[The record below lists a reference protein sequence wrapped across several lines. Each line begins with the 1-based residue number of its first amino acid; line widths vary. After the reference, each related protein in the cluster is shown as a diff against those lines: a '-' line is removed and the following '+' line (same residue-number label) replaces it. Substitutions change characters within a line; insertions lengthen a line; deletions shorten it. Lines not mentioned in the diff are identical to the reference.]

1 MNVANKII
9 KIPQRFKYN
18 NHEYKVDFV
27 NKVVILDA
35 DYHSKLLANKPGSF
49 GGFRKIT
56 GSALGD
62 ILKLSSLNS
71 EFAAFARIAGF
82 AMPILD
88 RKYVDAGI
96 ALEPKIIEM
105 IEKKYNF
112 KIERF
117 EAKKYNFDYFS
128 NNELF
133 GGLPDGYLEE
143 QKLIIEIKTTGI
155 KKLSAW
161 NNNNINLAYIKQA
174 QLYSYLMNVK
184 RFTIVAAFL
193 EDEDYIDPKNVDIS
207 KRFVKNWFFEVNEEQ
222 VLDDIN
228 KCKEWYYR
236 YTKSGISPVWNESVD
251 ADLIEYL
258 ACSNYEEWEGLYL
271 KWVESGKAIAEYEN
285 KEGSI

>member
-1 MNVANKII
+1 MDNITKKI
-9 KIPQRFKYN
+9 KIPQRSKYN
-18 NHEYKVDFV
+18 GQEYKVDYD
-27 NKVVILDA
+27 NKVVILNA
-35 DYHSKLLANKPGSF
+35 DYHHKLLSNKPGSF

-82 AMPILD
+82 PMPILD

-96 ALEPKIIEM
+96 ALEPKIIEK
-105 IEKKYNF
+105 IESKYNF

-117 EAKKYNFDYFS
+117 DAKKYNYDYFS
-128 NNELF
+128 NHDLF
-133 GGLPDGYLEE
+133 GGLPDGYLED

-161 NNNNINLAYIKQA
+161 NNNNINLSYIKQA

-184 RFTIVAAFL
+184 KFTIVAAFL
-193 EDEDYIDPKNVDIS
+193 EDEDYVNPENVDLNQ
-207 KRFVKNWFFEVNEEQ
+207 RFVKNWFFEVNEEQ

-228 KCKEWYYR
+228 KCKEWYYK
-236 YTKSGISPVWNESVD
+236 YTKAGVSPIWNESID
-251 ADLIEYL
+251 SDLIEYL
-258 ACSNYEEWEGLYL
+258 ACSNYQEWEELYL
-271 KWVESGKAIAEYEN
+271 KWVEIGKAVAEYED
-285 KEGSI
+285 KERLI